1 MNYLVKSV
9 RASIYLPRNARVIV
23 AALQLKTMGIVVVAA
38 LAANVEG
45 TPPDVTITPTCRRT
59 NSAARAG
66 R

>member
-1 MNYLVKSV
+1 MDYLVKSV
-9 RASIYLPRNARVIV
+9 RASIYLHARVIV
-23 AALQLKTMGIVVVAA
+23 AALQLKITGIVMVAA

-45 TPPDVTITPTCRRT
+45 TPPDVTLTPTCRRT